1 MRFNYPFCTDG
12 TAINM
17 DIKKLA
23 QSLNPFE
30 RKVLKVLDNF
40 NSLDAIMNAT
50 SLKDVEVMRA
60 LQWLQNKNIIKIS
73 EELKELVKLDENG
86 LKYLKYGLPERIFL
100 ESLEKP
106 ATLTE
111 IIKKTKLSHEEIQA
125 SLGILKSKA
134 AIEIS
139 KGKEILVSITDHGRH
154 LLKKGLV
161 EEQFLKE
168 IFPKE
173 LKQLNEEEKFVF
185 ENLRKRK
192 MIVKTDLTKIIN
204 AKLTE
209 TGKKLLEANIEEDL
223 IEKVTPSLIKSWQW
237 KGKKFRRFDI
247 KINVPSIFAG
257 RKQHYRRFLDEVRQK
272 FLNLG
277 FTEMT
282 GPIVESD
289 FWNMDA
295 LFMPQFHS
303 ARDIHQGYY
312 IKEPKYA
319 KDLPEGIVK
328 RVKESHEN
336 GFGTGSKGWSY
347 KFDVKRT
354 HRHILRTHD
363 TSISARTLASKEL
376 KIPGKYFQIS
386 RCFRYDVIDATH
398 LPDFNQVGGFVI
410 EEGINFGHLKALL
423 RMFAEEFTDSKEIKI
438 VPSYFPFTEP
448 SAQLV
453 VKHPHLGWIELA
465 GSGIFRPELV
475 KPLVGKEVPVIAWG
489 VGLDRLAM
497 FKLGIKDIR
506 HLFSHDLEFLRNVKM
521 I

>member
-1 MRFNYPFCTDG
+1 
-12 TAINM
+12 M

-23 QSLNPFE
+23 ESLNPIE
-30 RKVLKVLDNF
+30 RKVVKVLDNF
-40 NSLDAIMNAT
+40 NSFSDILKVT
-50 SLKDVEVMRA
+50 GLKDVEVMRA
-60 LQWLQNKNIIKIS
+60 LQWLQNKNVVKIK
-73 EELKELVKLDENG
+73 EEQKGLVSLDENG

-106 ATLTE
+106 AILTE
-111 IIKKTKLSHEEIQA
+111 LSKKTKLSQEEIQV
-125 SLGILKSKA
+125 SLGILKSKT
-134 AIEIS
+134 AIEIA
-139 KGKEILVSITDHGRH
+139 KDKEIIISITEHGKH
-154 LLKKGLV
+154 LLKKGFP

-168 IFPKE
+168 NFPKE
-173 LKQLNEEEKFVF
+173 LGQLSEEEKFVL

-192 MIVKTDLTKIIN
+192 KIAKVELAKIVN
-204 AKLTE
+204 AELTE
-209 TGKKLLEANIEEDL
+209 LGKKLLQTKIEEDL
-223 IEKVTPSLIKSWQW
+223 IEKISHSLIKSGAW

-247 KINVPSIFAG
+247 KINVPAIFAG
-257 RKQHYRRFLDEVRQK
+257 RKQHYRRFLEEVRQK
-272 FLNLG
+272 FLALG
-277 FTEMT
+277 FKEMT
-282 GPIVESD
+282 GPIVETD

-319 KDLPEGIVK
+319 KDLPEDVVK
-328 RVKESHEN
+328 RVKASHEN
-336 GFGTGSKGWSY
+336 GFDTGSKGWRY

-354 HRHILRTHD
+354 HSHILRTHD
-363 TSISARTLASKEL
+363 TPISARTLATKEL

-423 RMFAEEFTDSKEIKI
+423 RMFAEEFTGSDEIKI

-453 VKHPHLGWIELA
+453 VRHPQLGWIELA

-475 KPLVGKEVPVIAWG
+475 KPLVGKEIPVIAWG

-497 FKLGIKDIR
+497 FRLGIKDIR
-506 HLFSHDLEFLRNVKM
+506 HLFSHDLEFLRNVKV